1 MKISLKLISVLLLV
15 KDNESDITD
24 DLSFFKDR
32 NMLALAQ
39 Q

>member
-15 KDNESDITD
+15 KDNESDRTGY
-24 DLSFFKDR
+24 LSYFKDR

-39 Q
+39 H